1 MASIQRI
8 GKRWRALVRKAGHT
22 ECKTFGT
29 RKLAESWSTTVEH
42 ELDQLKSTG
51 FMQPK
56 GKTLA
61 DIIDRYITEV
71 YPLKPWGRSKTADL
85 KLLKK
90 ALGGELVSNLS
101 HGRIMEAFTDMHDEG
116 AGGVTI
122 SARAGYL
129 ITVLSTAKDV
139 WRLGVPLDAAIS
151 ARSALSKLGLIK
163 KSKHRDRRVSDAEIT
178 RIIEH
183 LERKATALPL
193 AAILWFS
200 VASAARI
207 SETCRLQW
215 ADLNEADKTIRIRD
229 RKHPSEKMGNHQ
241 IVPLLTVAGHD
252 AFEIVTAQ
260 PRKGKRIFPANSKT
274 VGTYFTDAVAELKI
288 KDLHLHDLRH
298 EAISRLFEADYRIE
312 QVALVSGHRDWAS
325 LKRYTHPRAADL
337 HRVKA
342 A

>member
-1 MASIQRI
+1 MASIQRV

-71 YPLKPWGRSKTADL
+71 YPLKPWGRSKSADL

-90 ALGGELVSNLS
+90 ALGSELVSNLS

-139 WRLGVPLDAAIS
+139 WRLNVPLDAAVS

-163 KSKHRDRRVSDAEIT
+163 KSKHRDRRVSDAEIK

-241 IVPLLTVAGHD
+241 IVPDMMRLKSSTHSRARASGYSRR
-252 AFEIVTAQ
+252 T
-260 PRKGKRIFPANSKT
+260 RKPLAPISPTRLPNSRSKT
-274 VGTYFTDAVAELKI
+274 YTCTTLGMK
-288 KDLHLHDLRH
+288 R
-298 EAISRLFEADYRIE
+298 SADY
-312 QVALVSGHRDWAS
+312 
-325 LKRYTHPRAADL
+325 LKQTTESSR
-337 HRVKA
+337 
-342 A
+342 